1 MMESHDIEGT
11 TALAGK
17 RVLVVE
23 DDYLV
28 ASWLTGV
35 LEQWGCR
42 VVGPAATVAE
52 ALRLVEAGG
61 FDGAILDVNL
71 RGEQSG
77 PVAEAL
83 DARGTP
89 YFFLTGYGSPALLPE
104 ALRDRHK
111 LFKPVKASELRLAVQ
126 RRLGTR

>member
-1 MMESHDIEGT
+1 MMESHDIEGAAELT
-11 TALAGK
+11 G
-17 RVLVVE
+17 RRILVVE

-28 ASWLTGV
+28 ASWLTGI

-42 VVGPAATVAE
+42 VVGPASTVAE
-52 ALRLVEAGG
+52 ALRLVEEGG

-77 PVAEAL
+77 PVAETL
-83 DARGTP
+83 EARGVP

-111 LFKPVKASELRLAVQ
+111 LFKPVKASELRMAVQ
-126 RRLGTR
+126 RRLAKR